1 MLISGSPHLLTS
13 EKNLKESCVAEKVDL
28 SIIKNRLRIWL
39 EVL

>member
-1 MLISGSPHLLTS
+1 MRAATVLISGSPHFNKRISL
-13 EKNLKESCVAEKVDL
+13 KVDL